1 MTTTTN
7 TTPTSNI
14 PGIPSIASTGTG
26 TSTEERRAAARVPLT
41 EPTSLFG
48 RLMTW
53 YSRRTYGDV
62 LDPGLAM
69 LHNRRVLMSVLRL
82 ERRVEKW
89 DRLDPDLKTL
99 AEMTAAS
106 VIGCSW
112 CMDFGYW
119 AAHSKGQRVDK
130 LREVPR
136 WRESEAFTPLERLVL
151 EYAGAMTVTPPEV
164 TDELAADL
172 RRQLGDAAFVELTA
186 IVGLENERSRVNSA
200 LGLHSQGLSDRCEL
214 PARSTEPS
222 AG

>member
-1 MTTTTN
+1 MTTISDITTTT
-7 TTPTSNI
+7 
-14 PGIPSIASTGTG
+14 
-26 TSTEERRAAARVPLT
+26 TEQRRAAARVPLT
-41 EPTSLFG
+41 EPTGLFG
-48 RLMTW
+48 RLMVW

-69 LHNRRVLMSVLRL
+69 LHNRRVLTSVLRF
-82 ERRVEKW
+82 EKRVEKW

-99 AEMTAAS
+99 AEMAAAS

-119 AAHSKGQRVDK
+119 AAHSKGLRVDK

-136 WRESEAFTPLERLVL
+136 WRDSETFTALERQVL
-151 EYAGAMTVTPPEV
+151 EYAEAMTATPPEV
-164 TDELAADL
+164 TDELAEDL

-214 PARSTEPS
+214 PLQPPQ

>member
-1 MTTTTN
+1 MTTISDITTTT
-7 TTPTSNI
+7 
-14 PGIPSIASTGTG
+14 
-26 TSTEERRAAARVPLT
+26 TEQRRAAARVPLT

-48 RLMTW
+48 RLMVW

-69 LHNRRVLMSVLRL
+69 LHNRRVLTSVLRF
-82 ERRVEKW
+82 EKRVEKW
-89 DRLDPDLKTL
+89 DRLDADLKTL
-99 AEMTAAS
+99 AEMAAAS

-119 AAHSKGQRVDK
+119 AAHSKGLRVHK

-136 WRESEAFTPLERLVL
+136 WRDSEAFTALERQVL
-151 EYAGAMTVTPPEV
+151 EYAEAMTATPPEV
-164 TDELAADL
+164 TDELAEGL
-172 RRQLGDAAFVELTA
+172 RRHLGDAAFVELTA
-186 IVGLENERSRVNSA
+186 VVGLENERSRVNSA

-214 PARSTEPS
+214 PASS